1 MTLNPA
7 DVWVVWPNVGKGVE
21 VHAALE
27 TWAVAAH
34 ARHIC

>member
-7 DVWVVWPNVGKGVE
+7 DAWAVRPNVGEAVE

-27 TWAVAAH
+27 TWAFAAH